1 MHTIFFT
8 NKRVV
13 QETSFRDGAASLSYA
28 TTEMIQ
34 DLAAGNE
41 RAGILVLG
49 VGEIGQDIVRNLRN
63 TDFRQVVIL
72 NRTPEKAQ
80 KLAEEVGFLY
90 GGLHRLYEE
99 LERADIIVSSVSGSG
114 PLITPDLITGS
125 GLLSHKFFIDLSV
138 PRSVDPS
145 IEQIPGVVVY
155 NLDEITEKTDEA
167 VRKRRASIPQ
177 VQDIIEEAVKEFGE
191 WAREMIVSP
200 TIQKLKNTLE
210 QIRKEELARFL
221 KNASPAEVARL
232 EEMSR
237 SLMQKIL
244 KYPVLH
250 LKAACRR
257 GDSESLSELLHDL
270 FNLER
275 VKEKK

>member
-1 MHTIFFT
+1 
-8 NKRVV
+8 
-13 QETSFRDGAASLSYA
+13 
-28 TTEMIQ
+28 
-34 DLAAGNE
+34 
-41 RAGILVLG
+41 
-49 VGEIGQDIVRNLRN
+49 
-63 TDFRQVVIL
+63 
-72 NRTPEKAQ
+72 
-80 KLAEEVGFLY
+80 
-90 GGLHRLYEE
+90 
-99 LERADIIVSSVSGSG
+99 
-114 PLITPDLITGS
+114 
-125 GLLSHKFFIDLSV
+125 
-138 PRSVDPS
+138 VDPS

-155 NLDEITEKTDEA
+155 NLDEITEKTDET